1 MMICEFGGN
10 VIAPLV
16 VGAMTAVLYA
26 LVTTSNSMAKVSNT
40 RDATTSHSGSNNTY
54 NVTGGTKNT
63 RSGRASIVLS
73 TIAIFILSAGLTY
86 GLMVYRQRIGDDG
99 SAVTST
105 THHDIDAYNLPKPV
119 VDSTIFEAADDRI
132 SFVAND
138 GGGCKSVLDEM
149 MKFADTSGSVP
160 F

>member
-1 MMICEFGGN
+1 M
-10 VIAPLV
+10 IAPLV

-40 RDATTSHSGSNNTY
+40 RDAINLQHNTTTSHSGSNNTY
-54 NVTGGTKNT
+54 NVNGGTKNT